1 MVDAG
6 AAAAGPSKVVKV
18 RREVLAGFM
27 TCPLCC
33 KLLRDATTIPECL
46 HTFCRKCITKKLNDE
61 ETDHCPVCN
70 IGLGVV
76 PMEKLRPDHN
86 LQDIRAKIFPSKQ
99 SKVEAPEETPTPIL
113 PVKRKEKSLS
123 SLVVSTSHVVT
134 RTCST
139 GRQTKTASKRVVT
152 ARGLSS
158 STDASS
164 EKDDNTV
171 NNYVEKSSSNE
182 KMSKALKRKQAHS
195 NVEPS
200 NHMFQDNADI
210 WDPLNCLVEAA
221 NRTKAFSSVTQR
233 HVVKEENFNGCD
245 GEVNIKNE
253 RVKVHQHKSKILEQA
268 DNILLQPVT
277 LKESRLQRVKRRSKD
292 LTASSQSSLDAQNS
306 QFSRKINPIWTIDQP
321 FPHLSSNYLRI
332 NWAFW
337 LVSVG
342 LPPRDGSMPV
352 LLIHKYLVKK
362 LKLENDAAVQIT
374 CLGQPVSPT
383 MSVNKLVEHW
393 LRERSS
399 QRLQATVG
407 TSAKEFVMVLVYS
420 WSKVSDNK

>member
-1 MVDAG
+1 MADAG

-18 RREVLAGFM
+18 RKEVLSGFM
-27 TCPLCC
+27 SCPLCR

-61 ETDHCPVCN
+61 ETDHCPVCH

-86 LQDIRAKIFPSKQ
+86 LQDIRAKIFPSKP
-99 SKVEAPEETPTPIL
+99 SKVEAPGETPTPTL

-134 RTCST
+134 RTSST
-139 GRQTKTASKRVVT
+139 GRQTKTATKRVVT
-152 ARGLSS
+152 ARGLSP

-182 KMSKALKRKQAHS
+182 KMSKALKRKQ
-195 NVEPS
+195 
-200 NHMFQDNADI
+200 DNADI
-210 WDPLNCLVEAA
+210 WNPLNCLVEAA

-233 HVVKEENFNGCD
+233 PVVKDEKFNGCD

-253 RVKVHQHKSKILEQA
+253 RVKVHQHKSKILEQT
-268 DNILLQPVT
+268 DSILLQPVT
-277 LKESRLQRVKRRSKD
+277 LKESRLQSLKRRSKD

-306 QFSRKINPIWTIDQP
+306 QFARKINPIWFSLVPSAEQTIDPQ

-332 NWAFW
+332 K
-337 LVSVG
+337 
-342 LPPRDGSMPV
+342 DGSMPV
-352 LLIHKYLVKK
+352 LFIHKYLVKK
-362 LKLENDAAVQIT
+362 LNLENDAVVQIT

-383 MSVNKLVEHW
+383 TSINKLVEHW

-399 QRLQATVG
+399 QKIQATIG

>member
-18 RREVLAGFM
+18 RREVLSGFM

-99 SKVEAPEETPTPIL
+99 SKVEAPEEIPTPIL

-134 RTCST
+134 RTCSS

-292 LTASSQSSLDAQNS
+292 LTASSQSFLDAQNS

-332 NWAFW
+332 K
-337 LVSVG
+337 
-342 LPPRDGSMPV
+342 DGSMPV
-352 LLIHKYLVKK
+352 LFIHKYLVKK
-362 LKLENDAAVQIT
+362 LNLENDAAVQIT

-399 QRLQATVG
+399 QRLQGTVG

>member
-18 RREVLAGFM
+18 RREVLSGFM

-76 PMEKLRPDHN
+76 PMEKLRSNASWLVSRLNFSCRYFARFSSSIWSYTLNETASKLPDHN

-99 SKVEAPEETPTPIL
+99 SKVEAPEEIPTPIL

-134 RTCST
+134 RTCSS

-292 LTASSQSSLDAQNS
+292 LTASSQSFLDAQNS
-306 QFSRKINPIWTIDQP
+306 QFSRKINPIWFSLVPSTDQTIDQP

-332 NWAFW
+332 
-337 LVSVG
+337 
-342 LPPRDGSMPV
+342 
-352 LLIHKYLVKK
+352 K
-362 LKLENDAAVQIT
+362 
-374 CLGQPVSPT
+374 
-383 MSVNKLVEHW
+383 
-393 LRERSS
+393 
-399 QRLQATVG
+399 
-407 TSAKEFVMVLVYS
+407 
-420 WSKVSDNK
+420 